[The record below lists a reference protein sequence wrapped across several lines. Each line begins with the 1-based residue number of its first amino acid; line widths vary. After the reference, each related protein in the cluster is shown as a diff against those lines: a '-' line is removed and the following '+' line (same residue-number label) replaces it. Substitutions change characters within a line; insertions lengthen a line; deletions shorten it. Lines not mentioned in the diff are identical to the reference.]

1 MCARWRK
8 RISRRRQSSRR
19 GSAIGYPVRLAD
31 AELLDD
37 ARDVGGG
44 YVVEGVL
51 VFLFQALAEIFG
63 TDVTGF
69 AIAEVASGAALKFDK
84 TGMSQAEHD
93 VAAVHE
99 EFAIHGVGVAGGDA
113 IPTVREAAAIDVVGY
128 FGGNVEGADEITHRA
143 DVRNPRCFRH
153 GHKLFRQCFP
163 VPFCAYLRAPAT
175 AFCPAC

>member
-8 RISRRRQSSRR
+8 RISRRRQSRR
-19 GSAIGYPVRLAD
+19 HPWAAGCAACLAD

-44 YVVEGVL
+44 HVVEGVL

-63 TDVTGF
+63 ADVTGF

-84 TGMSQAEHD
+84 TGMSQTEHD
-93 VAAVHE
+93 VAAIHE
-99 EFAIHGVGVAGGDA
+99 EFAIHRIGVAGGDA

-128 FGGNVEGADEITHRA
+128 FGGDVAGADENTHRA
-143 DVRNPRCFRH
+143 DVRN
-153 GHKLFRQCFP
+153 
-163 VPFCAYLRAPAT
+163 
-175 AFCPAC
+175 

>member
-1 MCARWRK
+1 MWARCGK
-8 RISRRRQSSRR
+8 KISPRRQRSRR

-37 ARDVGGG
+37 ARDVCGG

-99 EFAIHGVGVAGGDA
+99 EFAIHGVGVAGGGA
-113 IPTVREAAAIDVVGY
+113 IPTRGEEGA
-128 FGGNVEGADEITHRA
+128 VEGGG
-143 DVRNPRCFRH
+143 C
-153 GHKLFRQCFP
+153 
-163 VPFCAYLRAPAT
+163 
-175 AFCPAC
+175 